1 MLSRSLG
8 VLAGALLLTQVPLG
22 AQTPTLTCDD
32 AWDDDEERYCEIREV
47 TLAAGRSPITI
58 DGGPNGGVRV
68 RGWDR
73 NEIRVVTR
81 IEAHARSEARA
92 RELAAGVR
100 IESADAIRS
109 SGPETGRRE
118 WWSVSFEA
126 FVPRQSDLAL
136 ETLNGGIRVADVH
149 GRIRFDVTNGG
160 VSLKGL
166 GGDVS
171 GRSTNGGIHVDL
183 DGTTWDGTGLDVRTT
198 NGGVRLSVPEGY
210 SARLETGTTNGGLQF
225 EFPVTVQGR
234 LNRQVEVDLGGGGPR
249 IRVMT
254 TNGGVIVRRPEI

>member
-8 VLAGALLLTQVPLG
+8 ALAGALLLVQVPLG

-32 AWDDDEERYCEIREV
+32 AWDRDEERYCEIREV

-68 RGWDR
+68 RAWDR
-73 NEIRVVTR
+73 NEIRLIAR
-81 IEAHARSEARA
+81 IEARAGSEARA

-100 IESADAIRS
+100 LETADAIRGT
-109 SGPETGRRE
+109 GPTQGRRE
-118 WWSVSFEA
+118 WWSVTFEA

-136 ETLNGGIRVADVH
+136 ETVNGGIRIAGVH

-160 VSLKGL
+160 VSLAGL

-171 GRSTNGGIHVDL
+171 GRSSNGGISVDL
-183 DGTTWDGTGLDVRTT
+183 EGTTWDGTGLDVRTT
-198 NGGVRLSVPEGY
+198 NGGVQVSVPEGY
-210 SARLETGTTNGGLQF
+210 SARFETGTTNGSLRF
-225 EFPVTVQGR
+225 DFPVTVQGR
-234 LNRQVEVDLGGGGPR
+234 LNRRVELDLGNGGPP

-254 TNGGVIVRRPEI
+254 SNGSVTVRRPEI

>member
-1 MLSRSLG
+1 MLGRSLG
-8 VLAGALLLTQVPLG
+8 ALAGALLLAQTPLG
-22 AQTPTLTCDD
+22 AQTATLTCDD
-32 AWDDDEERYCEIREV
+32 AWDSDEERFCEIREL

-58 DGGPNGGVRV
+58 DAGPNGGIRV

-73 NEIRVVTR
+73 PEIRLIARV
-81 IEAHARSEARA
+81 EAHARSEARA

-100 IESADAIRS
+100 IESVDAIRS
-109 SGPETGRRE
+109 AGPTEGRRE

-136 ETLNGGIRVADVH
+136 ETVNGGIRIADVR

-160 VSLKGL
+160 VSLDGL

-171 GRSTNGGIHVDL
+171 GTSSNGGISVDL
-183 DGTTWDGTGLDVRTT
+183 EGQTWEGAGLDVRTT

-234 LNRQVEVDLGGGGPR
+234 LDRRVEVDLGSGGPP

-254 TNGGVIVRRPEI
+254 TNGGVVVRRSGI